1 MEGVVNTIKEFSDDY
16 HDLYNSWKYVVTC
29 DESGIN
35 IQYLEKDG
43 DEWKEED
50 SFDIVFSCAE
60 KLFREVV
67 KSLDNGDFKLL

>member
-1 MEGVVNTIKEFSDDY
+1 MEGVVNTIKEFSDY
-16 HDLYNSWKYVVTC
+16 FHDLYNSWKYVVTC
-29 DESGIN
+29 DESGII

-50 SFDIVFSCAE
+50 SFDIGFSCAE

-67 KSLDNGDFKLL
+67 KSFDNGDFKLS